1 MLIVQPMA
9 RIGII
14 NMFVANFTTDQRA
27 RSKNL
32 SIKVSLLDFLI
43 YRISPEK
50 FMKRFNKQF
59 TNDFSNYNF
68 KGVNY
73 YGKK

>member
-1 MLIVQPMA
+1 
-9 RIGII
+9 
-14 NMFVANFTTDQRA
+14 MFVANFTTDQRA